1 MRPIPAAIVEATWKK
16 IAEYPPLYGNKL
28 ITQLNKE
35 QPVILA
41 YLLAIGDVE
50 LNQDEKELLLYLGM
64 VVWQIMAKGGKAPKV
79 TKEMIDEAEAA
90 NFEVLDELTD
100 NFSEKKIAEILQNYN
115 QIEVLKYV
123 IEALMEE
130 PEAGSAIR
138 DEYLGMMM
146 NYLKTVIDC
155 LDR

>member
-1 MRPIPAAIVEATWKK
+1 
-16 IAEYPPLYGNKL
+16 
-28 ITQLNKE
+28 
-35 QPVILA
+35 
-41 YLLAIGDVE
+41 
-50 LNQDEKELLLYLGM
+50 M